1 MNPLIEHITKNE
13 FVKATEILQEK
24 IGHIVSKKLLEMK
37 KMYSAKLTEQVSVDA
52 EGMVHTAS
60 GETLLPSVYKLRR
73 GLVEEKHES
82 SKHPSVQALIKKMR
96 AGKLNPANDPAAND
110 NIKTANQNKPMK
122 EETEK
127 IHDSDGKLLGTIM
140 TISGSHAKDPTKTVK
155 KFRAEPVNG
164 KTLITADKASA
175 IAHIKNK

>member
-37 KMYSAKLTEQVSVDA
+37 KMYSAKLTEQVFVDA

-82 SKHPSVQALIKKMR
+82 SKHPSVQSLIKKMR
-96 AGKLNPANDPAAND
+96 MIKSANDPAAND

>member
-37 KMYSAKLTEQVSVDA
+37 KMHSAKLTEQVSVDA
-52 EGMVHTAS
+52 EGRVHTAS

>member
-73 GLVEEKHES
+73 GLVEEKKS

>member
-1 MNPLIEHITKNE
+1 MNPLIEYITKNE

-37 KMYSAKLTEQVSVDA
+37 KIYSAKLTEQVSVDA

-82 SKHPSVQALIKKMR
+82 SKHPSVQSLIKKMR
-96 AGKLNPANDPAAND
+96 MIKSANDPAAND

>member
-37 KMYSAKLTEQVSVDA
+37 KMYSAKLTEQVFVDA

-96 AGKLNPANDPAAND
+96 MIKSANDPAAND

>member
-1 MNPLIEHITKNE
+1 MNPLIERITKNE
-13 FVKATEILQEK
+13 FVKAKEILQEK

-37 KMYSAKLTEQVSVDA
+37 KMHSAKLTEQVSVDA

-73 GLVEEKHES
+73 GLVEEKKS
-82 SKHPSVQALIKKMR
+82 SKHPSVQSLIKKMR
-96 AGKLNPANDPAAND
+96 MIKSANDPAAND

>member
-1 MNPLIEHITKNE
+1 M
-13 FVKATEILQEK
+13 
-24 IGHIVSKKLLEMK
+24 
-37 KMYSAKLTEQVSVDA
+37 
-52 EGMVHTAS
+52 
-60 GETLLPSVYKLRR
+60 
-73 GLVEEKHES
+73 
-82 SKHPSVQALIKKMR
+82 IKS
-96 AGKLNPANDPAAND
+96 ANDPAAND